1 MAFRF
6 RPVMVAA
13 AIAAL
18 SLSGCNK
25 IGLVYEYADK
35 LVLYNVEDNFD
46 LDKPQR
52 ARLKE
57 DVAAYFQWHRKQL
70 LPEYASFLAYVAD
83 SLRDGLRSVEIDSGY
98 RRYKALYRATME
110 PVTDKSLT
118 LLEGLS
124 PEQIDAWIEKQH
136 KKNQKLR
143 KDFSGSLQERLD
155 HRYKKIV
162 DEMEDW
168 TGRLTKEQKARIK
181 VLNGTLP
188 WNGGLWLDLKEQVQE
203 HLAGMLKQKASA
215 ADVRGYLA
223 SYYPATDSL
232 RSDEFRI
239 KNKEFEKRLCTL
251 IYMIHNTLSTEQKRH
266 FIQQVEKLAQDFRA
280 MSQQD

>member
-6 RPVMVAA
+6 RPLLVGA

-46 LDKPQR
+46 LDKVQR

-57 DVAAYFQWHRKQL
+57 DVAAYFHWHRKQL

-83 SLRDGLRSVEIDSGY
+83 SLRDGLRSIEIDSGY
-98 RRYKALYRATME
+98 QRYKALYLATME
-110 PVTDKSLT
+110 PVTDKSLA

-124 PEQIDAWIEKQH
+124 PEQIDAWIDKQH
-136 KKNQKLR
+136 KKNQKQR

-155 HRYKKIV
+155 HRYKKII

-168 TGRLTKEQKARIK
+168 TGRLTKEQKAKIK
-181 VLNGTLP
+181 ILNGTLP

-203 HLAGMLKQKASA
+203 HLAGMLKQKAA
-215 ADVRGYLA
+215 AAEVRGYLA
-223 SYYPATDSL
+223 SYYLTTDSL

-239 KNKEFEKRLCTL
+239 KNREFEKRLCTL
-251 IYMIHNTLSTEQKRH
+251 IYMIHNTLSTEQKRR